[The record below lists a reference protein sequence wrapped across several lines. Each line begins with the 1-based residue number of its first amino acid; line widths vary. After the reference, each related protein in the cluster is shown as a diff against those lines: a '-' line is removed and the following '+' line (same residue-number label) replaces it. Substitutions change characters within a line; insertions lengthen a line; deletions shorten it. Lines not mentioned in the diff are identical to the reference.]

1 MDPALRVLRERFGFP
16 DFRKGQRTLVAAVLD
31 GKDALGIL
39 PTGGGK
45 SLCYQVPTFLLPGM
59 TLVVSPLI
67 SLMEDQ
73 AGRANVA
80 GLLAQVLHSGLD
92 PAMGRDVLREAAQG
106 SVKVLLVAPERFNSR
121 SFLQVVRD
129 LPVSLVVIDEA
140 HCISSW
146 GHDFRPAYRELGL
159 IRPRLAAQVPILAL
173 TATATPRVR
182 ADVERVLG
190 LRNPVRVVQSF
201 DRPNLRWEVARFASR
216 RQKSHGLQRVVW
228 KARRGDGDPGAVLV
242 YAATRKGVEGIRDG
256 LARLG
261 LPAMRYHA
269 GLPQEERSRVQE
281 LFLRSPGPVVVATN
295 AFGMGID
302 RADVRLVVHATLPRS
317 LEDFYQEAGRAGRDG
332 GAARSLV
339 LDDPWDAALR
349 RRFLES
355 SVPPIPGGI
364 SGRLAFRTLKRHSLS
379 RDRRCGEEERLR
391 AAEGYLDTRG
401 CRRRHLLT
409 YFGEELS
416 ARSCGLCDRCSGASG

>member
-16 DFRKGQRTLVAAVLD
+16 AFREGQRTLIAAALS

-45 SLCYQVPTFLLPGM
+45 SLCYQIPAFLLPGM

-67 SLMEDQ
+67 SLMDDQ
-73 AGRANVA
+73 AGRANGA
-80 GLLAQVLHSGLD
+80 GLPAHVLHSGLD
-92 PAMGRDVLREAAQG
+92 PAMGRKVLQEAFQG
-106 SVKVLLVAPERFNSR
+106 KVKVLLVAPERFNSPA
-121 SFLQVVRD
+121 FAQAAQD

-146 GHDFRPAYRELGL
+146 GHDFRPAYRDLGL
-159 IRPRLAAQVPILAL
+159 IRPRLAAPVPILAL

-182 ADVERVLG
+182 ADVEKVLG
-190 LRNPVRVVQSF
+190 LRSPVRVVQSF
-201 DRPNLRWEVARFASR
+201 DRPNLRWEVARFATR
-216 RQKSHGLQRVVW
+216 YQKSSELHRSVW
-228 KARRGDGDPGAVLV
+228 RARRGNAKHGAILI

-269 GLPQEERSRVQE
+269 GLSQDERSRIQE
-281 LFLRSPGPVVVATN
+281 AFLSQPAPVVVATN

-332 GAARSLV
+332 EDARSLV
-339 LDDPWDAALR
+339 LDDPWDALLR
-349 RRFLES
+349 RRFLGS
-355 SVPPIPGGI
+355 AVPPVPEGILGG
-364 SGRLAFRTLKRHSLS
+364 LAFRTLKRHRLV
-379 RDRRCGEEERLR
+379 RERRRGEEERLR
-391 AAEGYLDTRG
+391 AAEGYLSTRG

-409 YFGEELS
+409 YFGEVS
-416 ARSCGLCDRCSGASG
+416 AHRSCDFCDRCRDASG